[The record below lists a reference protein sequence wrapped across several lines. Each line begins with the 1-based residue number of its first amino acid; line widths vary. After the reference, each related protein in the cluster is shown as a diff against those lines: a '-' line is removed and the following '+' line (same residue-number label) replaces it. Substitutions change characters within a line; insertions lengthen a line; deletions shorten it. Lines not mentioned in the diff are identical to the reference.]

1 MASSHALATLM
12 ELVEK
17 ELDQAGERLAHA
29 NRALMEAEEKGG
41 MLHGYRQD
49 YVDNFARMAG
59 NGLPKEAYG
68 NYQNF
73 LGKLE
78 QAIQGQQE
86 VIVNARYLVEK
97 ERELWQEAQ
106 RKKLSYEVLIKRQEK
121 KAHQQAQRKDQKM
134 MDEYAMRAKRKKHG

>member
-12 ELVEK
+12 ELVER
-17 ELDQAGERLAHA
+17 ELEQAAERLGHA
-29 NRALMEAEEKGG
+29 NRTLMEAEEKGG
-41 MLHGYRQD
+41 MLYGYRQD
-49 YVDNFARMAG
+49 YVDNFATMAG
-59 NGLPKEAYG
+59 KGLPKEAYG

-86 VIVNARYLVEK
+86 VIVNARYQVEK
-97 ERELWQEAQ
+97 ERELWQEVQ

-134 MDEYAMRAKRKKHG
+134 MDEYALRAKHKKHG

>member
-12 ELVEK
+12 ELVER
-17 ELDQAGERLAHA
+17 ELEQAAERLGHA
-29 NRALMEAEEKGG
+29 NRALMEAEEKSG

-59 NGLPKEAYG
+59 KGLPKEAYG

-78 QAIQGQQE
+78 QAIRGQEE
-86 VIVNARYLVEK
+86 VILNARYQVEK
-97 ERELWQEAQ
+97 ERALWQEVQ
-106 RKKLSYEVLIKRQEK
+106 RKKLSYEVLIDRQEK
-121 KAHQQAQRKDQKM
+121 KAHQQMQRKDQKM
-134 MDEYAMRAKRKKHG
+134 MDEYALRAKRKKHG

>member
-17 ELDQAGERLAHA
+17 ELAQAGERLAQA
-29 NRALMEAEEKGG
+29 NRTLMEAEQQSG

-49 YVDNFARMAG
+49 YVDNFARATEK
-59 NGLPKEAYG
+59 GLTKEAYS

-86 VIVNARYLVEK
+86 VIVNARYQVERQ
-97 ERELWQEAQ
+97 RELWQEVQ

-121 KAHQQAQRKDQKM
+121 KVHLQAQRKDQKM